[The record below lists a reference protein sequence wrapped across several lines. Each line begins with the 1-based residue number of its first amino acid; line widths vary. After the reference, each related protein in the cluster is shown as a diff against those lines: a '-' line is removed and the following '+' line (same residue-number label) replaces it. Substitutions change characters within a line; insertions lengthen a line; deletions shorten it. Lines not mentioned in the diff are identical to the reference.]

1 MLQVPQIDFENS
13 SLRSK
18 GLWIAITLALWLGTT
33 WVFWVGYAG
42 CDDLFYARYAFRFDR
57 PPISWWEF
65 RIPVI
70 LAIRASF
77 LAFGPSEIAACLPNL
92 LASLAILA
100 SVAWFVDWPRR
111 LNWQTQASVILAC
124 VIPLEAGD
132 RSDPGGASHLAASFL
147 AVGTVCMLKGVGWTR
162 YLGAPLLAIGFLTH
176 EVSFFCVAVICLVAL
191 AFDWRRFWGPVL
203 ACVAVSGCAFL
214 AECLTYRVLLGDP
227 LARYRMAGYSLGS
240 MTVGYDPDVG
250 IGGWDF
256 FAWPIKNLFFCKCFG
271 FDLIALLVTG
281 IVAWKRLSTE
291 QRVLFASTFLI
302 WLWLGYGT
310 MVPWTYRPIY
320 RVFPYY
326 QPLTLGIAALLPR
339 TLRCA
344 LARRERLAQ
353 GVVAVAIL
361 VHLACLAAGGRW
373 GQAVDVSRELLAYAR
388 EHSDQTF
395 LTDVATMNQ
404 MYVVGGFRLP
414 ANVVCLNGPAVDRHL
429 LVNDLLG
436 SGLAG
441 LASISTAG
449 FSAPQTSPA
458 HSKTACFPGFPG
470 MERYPLVI
478 KEPPDRPRFHFPE
491 VPIDN
496 ILLNLEQIS
505 GFHYFGLRSIPSK
518 PWQEPDFSRYL
529 EEHGAGHVRLAPVR
543 YRLLFLPL
551 IPLIG
556 PKDFLVKNL
565 GGEVVRVQRGCTGR
579 TTPPPP
585 PPPPSPGC
593 CAAPLGASRVLS
605 SASWGTS
612 GPSLRRGWTSPRW
625 RPGWWRTRRG
635 WGRCCGGCR
644 PIPTGARVNCGTISA
659 RLPRAAASPR
669 RTSPVWSPRSG
680 GTSARSTTTCGSS

>member
-1 MLQVPQIDFENS
+1 MRQMSLRCMLQAPQVDFENS
-13 SLRSK
+13 FLRSK
-18 GLWIAITLALWLGTT
+18 SLWVAITLALWLGTT

-42 CDDLFYARYAFRFDR
+42 NDDLFYARYAFRFDR
-57 PPISWWEF
+57 PPINWWEF

-70 LAIRASF
+70 LAMRASF
-77 LAFGPSEIAACLPNL
+77 LAFGLSEIAASLPTL

-111 LNWQTQASVILAC
+111 LNWQTQASVILAS
-124 VIPLEAGD
+124 VIPLEAGS
-132 RSDPGGASHLAASFL
+132 RSVPGGASHLSAGFL
-147 AVGTVCMLKGVGWTR
+147 AVGTVCMLKGVGRTR
-162 YLGAPLLAIGFLTH
+162 YLGAPLLAVGFLTH
-176 EVSFFCVAVICLVAL
+176 EVSFFCVAMICLVAL

-214 AECLTYRVLLGDP
+214 AECLAYQVLLGDP
-227 LARYRMAGYSLGS
+227 LARHGMAAQSLARDSMVAQSMGS
-240 MTVGYDPDVG
+240 MTACFDPASG
-250 IGGWDF
+250 IGGWYY

-281 IVAWKRLSTE
+281 IVAWKRLSME

-310 MVPWTYRPIY
+310 MVPWAYMPLYRA
-320 RVFPYY
+320 FDYY
-326 QPLTLGIAALLPR
+326 QPLTLGIAALLPW
-339 TLRCA
+339 TLRCT

-361 VHLACLAAGGRW
+361 VHLACLAGTGRQ

-429 LVNDLLG
+429 LVN
-436 SGLAG
+436 
-441 LASISTAG
+441 
-449 FSAPQTSPA
+449 
-458 HSKTACFPGFPG
+458 
-470 MERYPLVI
+470 

-496 ILLNLEQIS
+496 ILLNLEGISRSNYFNQIPGS
-505 GFHYFGLRSIPSK
+505 HWWQSRSIPSK
-518 PWQEPDFSRYL
+518 GWQEPDFFGYL
-529 EEHGAGHVRLAPVR
+529 EEHGAGRVRIAPVR

-556 PKDFLVKNL
+556 PKDSLVKSL
-565 GGEVVRVQRGCTGR
+565 GGEVVRVQR
-579 TTPPPP
+579 
-585 PPPPSPGC
+585 
-593 CAAPLGASRVLS
+593 
-605 SASWGTS
+605 
-612 GPSLRRGWTSPRW
+612 
-625 RPGWWRTRRG
+625 
-635 WGRCCGGCR
+635 
-644 PIPTGARVNCGTISA
+644 
-659 RLPRAAASPR
+659 
-669 RTSPVWSPRSG
+669 
-680 GTSARSTTTCGSS
+680 

>member
-1 MLQVPQIDFENS
+1 MLQAPQVDFENS
-13 SLRSK
+13 SPRSK

-42 CDDLFYARYAFRFDR
+42 YDDQFYACYAFRFDR

-65 RIPVI
+65 RIPMI

-77 LAFGPSEIAACLPNL
+77 LAFGPSEIAACLPTL

-111 LNWQTQASVILAC
+111 LNWQTQASVILAS
-124 VIPLEAGD
+124 VIPLEAGS
-132 RSDPGGASHLAASFL
+132 RSDPCASHLSAGFL
-147 AVGTVCMLKGVGWTR
+147 AVGTVCMLKGVGRTR

-176 EVSFFCVAVICLVAL
+176 EVSFYCVAMICLVAL

-214 AECLTYRVLLGDP
+214 AECLAYQVLLGDP
-227 LARYRMAGYSLGS
+227 LARFRMAAQSNLGS

-256 FAWPIKNLFFCKCFG
+256 YAWPIKNLFFCKCFG

-310 MVPWTYRPIY
+310 LVPWEYKPLYRQ
-320 RVFPYY
+320 FSYY
-326 QPLTLGIAALLPR
+326 QPLTLGIAALLPG

-344 LARRERLAQ
+344 LVRRERLAQ

-361 VHLACLAAGGRW
+361 VHLACLAAGGRC

-414 ANVVCLNGPAVDRHL
+414 ANVVCLNGPAVDRYL
-429 LVNDLLG
+429 LVNNLL
-436 SGLAG
+436 
-441 LASISTAG
+441 
-449 FSAPQTSPA
+449 
-458 HSKTACFPGFPG
+458 
-470 MERYPLVI
+470 VN
-478 KEPPDRPRFHFPE
+478 PDGPRFHFPE

-505 GFHYFGLRSIPSK
+505 GFHYYGLRSLPSK
-518 PWQEPDFSRYL
+518 TWQEPDFSGYL
-529 EEHGAGHVRLAPVR
+529 EEHGAGRVRIAPVR

-593 CAAPLGASRVLS
+593 CAAPPGASRVLS
-605 SASWGTS
+605 STSWGTS

-644 PIPTGARVNCGTISA
+644 PIPTGARVNYGTISA

-680 GTSARSTTTCGSS
+680 GISARSTTISGSS

>member
-1 MLQVPQIDFENS
+1 MSLRCMLQVPQVDFENS

-33 WVFWVGYAG
+33 WVFWVGYMG
-42 CDDLFYARYAFRFDR
+42 CDDLFYARYAFWFDR

-65 RIPVI
+65 RIPMI

-124 VIPLEAGD
+124 VIPLEAGG
-132 RSDPGGASHLAASFL
+132 RSTPGSTHLAAGFL
-147 AVGTVCMLKGVGWTR
+147 AVGTVCMLKGVGRTR
-162 YLGAPLLAIGFLTH
+162 YLGAPLLAISFLTH
-176 EVSFFCVAVICLVAL
+176 EVSFYCVAMICLVAL

-214 AECLTYRVLLGDP
+214 AECLAYRVLLGDP
-227 LARYRMAGYSLGS
+227 LAQFRMAGNALGT
-240 MTVGYDPDVG
+240 MTVGIDLDTLG
-250 IGGWDF
+250 GHEAIGGWDF
-256 FAWPIKNLFFCKCFG
+256 FAWPINNLFFCKSFG

-310 MVPWTYRPIY
+310 MVPWTYRPLY
-320 RVFPYY
+320 RAFSYY
-326 QPLTLGIAALLPR
+326 EPLTLGIAALLPR

-344 LARRERLAQ
+344 FARRERLAQ

-361 VHLACLAAGGRW
+361 VHLACLAAGGRL

-395 LTDVATMNQ
+395 LTDVATMNH
-404 MYVVGGFRLP
+404 MYVVGGFRFP

-436 SGLAG
+436 SGQQAR
-441 LASISTAG
+441 LASISTAA

-458 HSKTACFPGFPG
+458 HSKTACFPGFLG
-470 MERYPLVI
+470 IERYLLVN

-496 ILLNLEQIS
+496 ILLNHEQIS
-505 GFHYFGLRSIPSK
+505 GFHYFGLRFGLRPIPSK
-518 PWQEPDFSRYL
+518 GWQEPDFSRYL
-529 EEHGAGHVRLAPVR
+529 EEHGAGRVRIAPVR

-565 GGEVVRVQRGCTGR
+565 GGEVVRVQR
-579 TTPPPP
+579 
-585 PPPPSPGC
+585 
-593 CAAPLGASRVLS
+593 
-605 SASWGTS
+605 
-612 GPSLRRGWTSPRW
+612 
-625 RPGWWRTRRG
+625 
-635 WGRCCGGCR
+635 
-644 PIPTGARVNCGTISA
+644 
-659 RLPRAAASPR
+659 
-669 RTSPVWSPRSG
+669 
-680 GTSARSTTTCGSS
+680 